1 MRRVSPKLLIA
12 LLAVV
17 AGLALIAAGCGGGGD
32 DEPDATTFTGTSE
45 EIYFATLSE
54 SAGAVVEMGRIIIN
68 PPDNADDTTSALEE
82 QLDIYE
88 NAIDAMSG
96 VTLTDEALETQRQE
110 LVTTAAPFADSV
122 REVITATEDG
132 TVSSVIALATERESL
147 LNGVEALGRALEGSA
162 DAATGGNTAAL
173 EQLRTDLEPFIDQI
187 EEDAGG

>member
-17 AGLALIAAGCGGGGD
+17 AGLALIAAGCGDDD

-68 PPDNADDTTSALEE
+68 PPDNADDTTSALQE

-110 LVTTAAPFADSV
+110 LVTTAGPFADSV

-147 LNGVEALGRALEGSA
+147 LNGAEALGRALEGSA

>member
-17 AGLALIAAGCGGGGD
+17 AGLALVAAGCGGGG

-110 LVTTAAPFADSV
+110 LVTTAGPFADSV

-147 LNGVEALGRALEGSA
+147 LDGVEALGRALEGAANS
-162 DAATGGNTAAL
+162 ATGGNTAAL

>member
-17 AGLALIAAGCGGGGD
+17 AGLALIAAGCGGDD

-68 PPDNADDTTSALEE
+68 PPDNADDTTSALQE

-110 LVTTAAPFADSV
+110 LVTTAGPFADSV

-147 LNGVEALGRALEGSA
+147 LNGAEALGRALEGSA